1 MHYVLNNILVT
12 TTIWKNY
19 LAIPTENR
27 HAHTLYPSTS
37 TPGHRSN
44 RNECIY
50 YPKVMYKNIHR
61 STIYN
66 RLKLEAAKCQQ

>member
-1 MHYVLNNILVT
+1 MLHVLNNVLVT
-12 TTIWKNY
+12 TTIWRNY
-19 LAIPTENR
+19 LAIPTKNR

-44 RNECIY
+44 RNEYIDY
-50 YPKVMYKNIHR
+50 LKDMHKNIHR

-66 RLKLEAAKCQQ
+66 RPKLKTSKCQ